1 MKNIIIYKNTS
12 ILNALKKMNIA
23 GTKCL
28 AVVDKNKKFLEL

>member
-12 ILNALKKMNIA
+12 ILNALKKMNSA

-28 AVVDKNKKFLEL
+28 AVVDKKKYF